1 MNVRGVS
8 LNYKI
13 IGNQGP
19 WMKEYLQVCTDGET
33 SWISCS
39 SCGHVLCDAGEDWI
53 DACSSTLFPPTKAGP
68 LMEILEGK
76 FMFEQW
82 SCPSCGVSLKVDM
95 VDKPE
100 AESAV

>member
-1 MNVRGVS
+1 
-8 LNYKI
+8 
-13 IGNQGP
+13 
-19 WMKEYLQVCTDGET
+19 
-33 SWISCS
+33 
-39 SCGHVLCDAGEDWI
+39 
-53 DACSSTLFPPTKAGP
+53 
-68 LMEILEGK
+68 MEILEGK